1 MATLATSSLTASA
14 VYNGSDG
21 SETRRLLGALRRRG
35 LMGDIAASLFTAQKA
50 SERAKRYG
58 HAGFQ
63 GSRGRVTYRDLS
75 YTRKGE
81 ALFALCEILKET
93 DLRFGEDRPFLWGWR
108 KDGSSFASVAPPW
121 VLYVDL
127 PTGQV
132 SFHSLERYAGPEYPR
147 EWDGVRKASAG
158 RIVAFCQ
165 NILDG
170 NFTAL

>member
-1 MATLATSSLTASA
+1 MTASQ
-14 VYNGSDG
+14 VYSGRGSSAG
-21 SETRRLLGALRRRG
+21 AETRRLLTALRKRG
-35 LMGDIAASLFTAQKA
+35 LVGDIAACLFIAQKS

-58 HAGFQ
+58 FSGFQ
-63 GSRGRVTYRDLS
+63 GSRGRVSYRDLS
-75 YTRKGE
+75 YSRKGQ
-81 ALFALCEILKET
+81 ALFALCQELQEAGE
-93 DLRFGEDRPFLWGWR
+93 RFPYLWGWR
-108 KDGSSFASVAPPW
+108 GNADGRASGALPPY

-132 SFHSLERYAGPEYPR
+132 SFHSHERYPGPEYPR

-158 RIVAFCQ
+158 RVVQFCQ